1 MHVASV
7 QCIKLRNI
15 SSNDNNHILKFF
27 TKGFENLPSSF
38 FLNSKNLLSSIE
50 QCTWP
55 HLYLLFGKFH
65 LHIHNKVA
73 DNNGTPLPHETDF
86 DISKDH
92 FCWIDVFIRWFEDYQ
107 LPHQFVGLLQG
118 RDLFHLQVQL
128 FADLTFHALVS
139 VHLCTF
145 IVLHG
150 YFSLGKT
157 SGPTTKT
164 AGSEVL
170 P

>member
-145 IVLHG
+145 I
-150 YFSLGKT
+150 
-157 SGPTTKT
+157 
-164 AGSEVL
+164 
-170 P
+170 